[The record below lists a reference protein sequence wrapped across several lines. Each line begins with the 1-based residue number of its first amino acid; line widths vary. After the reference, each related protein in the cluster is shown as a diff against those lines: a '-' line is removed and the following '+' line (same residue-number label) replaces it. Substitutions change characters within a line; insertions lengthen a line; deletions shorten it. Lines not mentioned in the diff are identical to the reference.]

1 MNIKLYSYLVKNMNI
16 YSLVKFDYLVK
27 DLFENKM
34 INLRERSFGRNK
46 N

>member
-16 YSLVKFDYLVK
+16 YYVVK